1 MAFNTAIRGKIPPRE
16 RIELRG
22 FQNSAADAPLIIE
35 NNGWGDI
42 VKVTLGEKTIEL
54 RAATL
59 LDAVT
64 LFNPGRNAIKIGR
77 P

>member
-1 MAFNTAIRGKIPPRE
+1 MPFTTAIRGKMPPSE

-22 FQNSAADAPLIIE
+22 FQTSAADAPLVIE
-35 NNGWGDI
+35 NNGWGDM

-54 RAATL
+54 RASTL
-59 LDAVT
+59 LDAVA
-64 LFNPGRNAIKIGR
+64 LFNPGRNTIKIGR